1 MSTTWKAA
9 LAALLLWAGNALAL
23 PYSNLVVFGDS
34 LADSGN
40 NALIADT
47 NFGGARS
54 DGQAVGAGVPDLP
67 YGSNRYSNGPVWT
80 EYFAQSL
87 GMNLSPSL
95 IGGNNY
101 AYGGARVAG
110 LGPVPTL
117 QAQMGQY
124 LVSTSNIANANT
136 LYVIEGG
143 GNDARDVLDLIVAGQ
158 NPAARISAYVQGVVS
173 MIGNL
178 AERGAEHF
186 LVWNITDLG
195 LVPAV
200 TAQGSAA
207 ALGASQVVAAMNQAL
222 ASALDAY
229 LPDSVTDGLVLF
241 DAYAGLQD
249 IVANPAAYNLVNGSD
264 ACAADAQCVANQYF
278 FWDGIHP
285 TTAGHEVMARLAVAA
300 VVPEP
305 TSLALVGLALLG
317 LVCSRRR
324 IV

>member
-1 MSTTWKAA
+1 
-9 LAALLLWAGNALAL
+9 
-23 PYSNLVVFGDS
+23 
-34 LADSGN
+34 
-40 NALIADT
+40 
-47 NFGGARS
+47 
-54 DGQAVGAGVPDLP
+54 
-67 YGSNRYSNGPVWT
+67 
-80 EYFAQSL
+80 
-87 GMNLSPSL
+87 
-95 IGGNNY
+95 
-101 AYGGARVAG
+101 
-110 LGPVPTL
+110 
-117 QAQMGQY
+117 MGQY

-207 ALGASQVVAAMNQAL
+207 VLGASQVVAAMNQAL